1 MADTFRITGQ
11 WSTSPILGTS
21 SAIPAFDA
29 PIDEIVQIIRK
40 NTDDLTLTVDT
51 PVVVSLGGLTNVHV
65 LVIKTIGGK
74 IQLRVTSADGS
85 TQAFP
90 VDTFLMLITQ
100 SVPITAIDVT
110 RVANTETQ
118 VHVFMGEIS

>member
-11 WSTSPILGTS
+11 WGTSPILGVA
-21 SAIPAFDA
+21 SAIPSFDA
-29 PIDEIVQIIRK
+29 PIDETLQIIRK

-65 LVIKTIGGK
+65 LIIKTIGGK
-74 IQLRVTSADGS
+74 IQVRVTSADG
-85 TQAFP
+85 TLQAFP

-100 SVPITAIDVT
+100 SVPFTAIDVT

-118 VHVFMGEIS
+118 VHVFMGEKT